1 MPQKTNLNISPYYDD
16 FDKADNFYKVLFK
29 PGYPVQARELTGL
42 QSILQNQLESFGS
55 HIFKEGSMVIPGG
68 VTYDST
74 YFAVKINPDH
84 LGIDVTVYLD
94 AIINNND
101 GKGTLVRGQ
110 NSQIVGTIKNYI
122 LPPSEG
128 VDDITIFVKYKSSG
142 DSKESQAFPNKE
154 ILTLEENITYG
165 NTTLNAGESVLTLVS
180 EDATAIGSA
189 VGVDKGVYFIRGT
202 FVDVNKSLVVLE
214 PYNNK
219 PSYRVGFEVLE
230 QVINANDEPSL
241 NDNAKGFT
249 NFAAPGADRFK
260 ISVKLTKKALLDYN
274 DTNFVEL
281 VRVRDGEIKKLEDKS
296 VYSEIKKYFAKRTYD
311 ESGNYAVNPFRVNIQ
326 NSLNDEIGSDGL
338 YVEGQKTDEGNDPS
352 EDTMCVKLSPGTAY
366 VRGFD
371 VNLPG
376 TTVLDVD
383 KPRDTKSVK
392 RSPIPFAMG
401 SLLKVNNAQGSPYI
415 NIGSAES
422 GGANVIHLYSRR
434 IRAIE
439 AKSQTTD
446 ELGAKVGEARVYWYG
461 LTDDSYSDAATQWDL
476 YLYDIQTYTY
486 LEISNPG
493 TITNIAPAS
502 TYIRGLSSGA
512 TGYVAATNANELVL
526 SQTSGTFIQGEQL
539 RFNEQDIASNSSV
552 IKVTSYTTD
561 DIKSVYQ
568 DAKTLSSNKLLTP
581 FAADSVLY
589 DRILPNFS
597 AFDNLVIV
605 GDSTGDNGSATVANR
620 RFAGQVGLK
629 TDSIVGYSTNTDGV
643 KFPTYNRVNSIA
655 ADGGSL
661 GLQPVGIVTGLI
673 NGEVVSGVTTSAI
686 FRVKSPKILNF
697 NNSGLYAKL
706 PKKNVSTVDLSNST
720 LSISRQITGKSTS
733 ASGSITLTTQD
744 ALDGSSDG
752 GAIGITSAFFETFD
766 QERYSVVYDVDGV
779 PEKLS
784 SDKVTITNDGNDLV
798 FTGLSR
804 NSANVTINT
813 TLKKIGLKS
822 KSKDY
827 IRSSK
832 VEVTRTVG
840 VSTNAQL
847 TQSKFYGLRVED
859 KEISLNVPDVV
870 KILAVYESKDA
881 NIASLDSLTF
891 VEGLALNTNSIVG
904 EKIIGK
910 KSRAIGQIVN
920 RPATNTIDFVYLNGD
935 TFSPGETVNFKESNI
950 EANIQK
956 VIAGNYVNRTSN
968 YRLDKGHKKQYSDY
982 SKIVRRAN
990 AGAPSKRLLIIFDKY
1005 KVQSGNNGDLFTAN
1019 SYNKDRYTNDVPSIG
1034 RTRTTDILD
1043 FRPRV
1048 NEFDPSTTNASPFA
1062 FSSRSFET
1070 TTRYVVAPD
1079 EASIVGYTY
1088 YLPRIDKLVINKF
1101 EQVKLIKGVSAE
1113 DPAPPTEVGDSME
1126 VAQITLP
1133 PYLYDPITEP
1143 KIKLYDNRRFT
1154 MRDIGKIEKRVS
1166 NLEVMTSLTA
1176 LELDTKSLSVTD
1188 ADGLDRFKTGFVV
1201 NDFKNRDFINF
1212 NREQGSRCEVDV
1224 VNKELISAVDF
1235 WSLPAEL
1242 AFDPSVDQNVVDI
1255 SSNLKLLD
1263 SNCKK
1268 TGDILTLNY
1277 NEVTWIEQPQASDVE
1292 NINPFEVIVYV
1303 GGIILDPPSDNWTRT
1318 IYVEGTHRIESTGA
1332 TWAEH
1337 QNIVSDTST
1346 SNTDV
1351 TVTEEDIE
1359 ADQDIFE
1366 GNHRDITTTRTTTTT
1381 RTVETSFTNTL
1392 ENAGREFD
1400 YVESIKISG
1409 QSDPFMRTRNVAFSA
1424 NGLKPSTRHYAYLDS
1439 QSPDITPKVTEISMK
1454 SGSFQVYE
1462 TVKILKGDVEI
1473 GQVMALPPN
1482 HKYGD
1487 ASVIRLPIVIPF
1499 ETYDPATVSS
1509 GDANASGQIPHLKDA
1524 TEMGAAALLASGTVQ
1539 AAASEQVNTS
1549 LTSSGTSVV
1558 GGTTETY
1565 MVDIFDS
1572 TRPAPSNSYSAT
1584 SKLFNCDVN
1593 ELANR
1598 SNLYGYI
1605 TEGCILVG
1613 ETSGASAEVTNAGLF
1628 SDNWGDCLGAMHF
1641 RNANVNPRP
1650 ATLFRT
1656 GTKTFRLT
1664 AAPVG
1669 TTVLPGSTALASD
1682 ASASYHATGTILTQ
1696 VTNTVGVRNPPA
1708 PAQRPNEINTSISVN
1723 SESDTERIE
1732 APYRDPLAQ
1741 SFTVDESGAF
1751 LTSFDVYFAKKD
1763 PNAKVFVELRTV
1775 ELGTPTTWLVQDY
1788 AQVSINPND
1797 IVTSDDASIATRIK
1811 FPSPVYLEGG
1821 KEYALVFLSPGS
1833 DLYEMWCAT
1842 MGKKTVKTSNL
1853 PDVESVVVTK
1863 QYIGGSL
1870 FKSQNGSIWTPS
1882 QYQDLTFTLY
1892 KAAFVP
1898 SGTVTFY
1905 NTPVEAGNE
1914 NTQILSD
1921 NPIRTLPRKLK
1932 LELNWPGASYTAGQ
1946 EAFVGV
1952 GRKISTGAVGDREDD
1967 SITGIVEKVSAP
1979 LALGVDA
1986 VTLINGG
1993 SGYAFSNLNG
2003 VKLKTLTG
2011 GGSGI
2016 TATLTLTDGVI
2027 TGIDASSG
2035 NAGTGYSV
2043 GDVLTIDETD
2053 SKYTSGIGAKFTVD
2067 DVVAKPDTLYLTD
2080 VQGENFITGETIV
2093 HYGNSSNDTR
2103 TVLTDVTAASDSVP
2117 INDINAGNVIEV
2129 IQPNHAHHGA
2139 NNIVSIKGIEP
2150 DTISTLTKSDLA
2162 KDATLV
2168 SVASTSSFA
2177 RFAGVTTDRGEALL
2191 GSEVVGYVIGEGQ
2204 LNITRGIEGSSAVEH
2219 PEDTKIQPYEI
2230 NGFPLAGINTTFNL
2244 PTNTTL
2250 KSSSNIDNY
2259 YLEID
2264 RGTSDRVS
2272 GKNMLCFTDEKSIGG
2287 LTVDVSQNHQFSTL
2301 SPQFNIVTPGKG
2313 TRASAAVRTV
2323 SGTSADGNEVSFIDQ
2338 GFEPTILNETTF
2350 FPTPRLVASKVNESQ
2365 RLETLPKNKS
2375 LTLKVDMSSTD
2386 KNLSPILDIKN
2397 ANFILGRNKI
2407 NNPVGQDGYS
2417 SDIGTTE
2424 LNGDRHGSIFVSNRV
2439 NLKQP
2444 ATSIKVLVGANRQPE
2459 ADFRAY
2465 YRLFT
2470 ADSTEVSQ
2478 SYRPFPGYNNLID
2491 TDGDGFGNEII
2502 DPNMSDGRPDAY
2514 VKPNGLNDFSEYQ
2527 FSIDNLEQFSGFTI
2541 KIVMASTNEC
2551 VPVRLKD
2558 FRAIAL
2564 A

>member
-274 DTNFVEL
+274 DTNFIEL
-281 VRVRDGEIKKLEDKS
+281 VRVRDGEIKKLENKS

-401 SLLKVNNAQGSPYI
+401 SLLRVNNAQGSPYI

-493 TITNIAPAS
+493 TITNIAPVS

-655 ADGGSL
+655 PDGGSL

-673 NGEVVSGVTTSAI
+673 NGEIVSGVTTSAI

-827 IRSSK
+827 IRSNQ

-870 KILAVYESKDA
+870 KVLAVYESKDA

-920 RPATNTIDFVYLNGD
+920 RPATNTIDFVYLNGN

-1242 AFDPSVDQNVVDI
+1242 AFDPSIDQNVVDI

-1263 SNCKK
+1263 PNCKK
-1268 TGDILTLNY
+1268 TGDILTLDFE
-1277 NEVTWIEQPQASDVE
+1277 EVRWIEQPQASQVE

-1351 TVTEEDIE
+1351 TVTEEEIE

-1409 QSDPFMRTRNVAFSA
+1409 ATDPFMRSRNVAFNA
-1424 NGLKPSTRHYAYLDS
+1424 NGLKPSTKHYAYLDS
-1439 QSPDITPKVTEISMK
+1439 AAPDITPKVTEIQMS
-1454 SGSFQVYE
+1454 SGSFQNYEHVDVYDGSKLVA
-1462 TVKILKGDVEI
+1462 TVIAV
-1473 GQVMALPPN
+1473 PPN

-1487 ASVIRLPIVIPF
+1487 TNVIRLPIVGPF
-1499 ETYDPATVSS
+1499 DSS
-1509 GDANASGQIPHLKDA
+1509 PYIMPGNDFIGGGAMQNIGEEQIRA
-1524 TEMGAAALLASGTVQ
+1524 
-1539 AAASEQVNTS
+1539 S
-1549 LTSSGTSVV
+1549 LTSSNISVV
-1558 GGTTETY
+1558 GGTTEKYT
-1565 MVDIFDS
+1565 VDIFDS
-1572 TRPAPSNSYSAT
+1572 SRPAPSDSYSAT
-1584 SKLFNCDVN
+1584 SKIFNCDVN

-1598 SNLYGYI
+1598 PGQGGYI
-1605 TEGCILVG
+1605 SEGFTLIG
-1613 ETSGASAEVTNAGLF
+1613 NTSGASAVVTNAGLF
-1628 SDNWGDCLGAMHF
+1628 SDNWGDCLGAIYF
-1641 RNANVNPRP
+1641 RNANLIPKP
-1650 ATLFRT
+1650 SPLFRT

-1682 ASASYHATGTILTQ
+1682 ASTSYHATGTILTQ

-1708 PAQRPNEINTSISVN
+1708 PAQRPNEINTTISVN
-1723 SESDTERIE
+1723 EESSTRRIE

-1775 ELGTPTTWLVQDY
+1775 ELGTPTTFLVQDY
-1788 AQVSINPND
+1788 AQVAINPND

-1811 FPSPVYLEGG
+1811 FPSPVYLEAG

-1833 DLYEMWCAT
+1833 DQYEMWCAT
-1842 MGKKTVKTSNL
+1842 MGQKTVKTSNL

-1952 GRKISTGAVGDREDD
+1952 GRKVSTGAVGDREDD

-1986 VTLINGG
+1986 VTLISGG

-2003 VKLKTLTG
+2003 IKLKTLTG

-2016 TATLTLTDGVI
+2016 TATLTVSNGVI

-2053 SKYTSGIGAKFTVD
+2053 SKYTTGIGAKFTVD
-2067 DVVAKPDTLYLTD
+2067 AVVAKPDTLYLTD

-2093 HYGNSSNDTR
+2093 HYGNSNNDTR
-2103 TVLTDVTAASDSVP
+2103 TVLTGVTAASDSVP
-2117 INDINAGNVIEV
+2117 TSDINAGNVIEV

-2272 GKNMLCFTDEKSIGG
+2272 GKNMLCFTDEKAIGG

-2313 TRASAAVRTV
+2313 TRASASVRTV

-2375 LTLKVDMSSTD
+2375 LTLKVDMTSTD

-2417 SDIGTTE
+2417 SDVGTTE

-2491 TDGDGFGNEII
+2491 TDGDGFGDEII

>member
-29 PGYPVQARELTGL
+29 PGFPVQARELTGL

-74 YFAVKINPDH
+74 YFAVKVNPDH
-84 LGIDVTVYLD
+84 LGIDITVYLD
-94 AIINNND
+94 SIINNND

-128 VDDITIFVKYKSSG
+128 IDDITLFVKYKSSG
-142 DSKESQAFPNKE
+142 SSKESEEFPNQE
-154 ILTLEENITYG
+154 ILLLEENITYG
-165 NTTLNAGESVLTLVS
+165 NTTLNAGESILTLVS

-214 PYNNK
+214 PYSNK

-230 QVINANDEPSL
+230 QVVNANDDSSL

-249 NFAAPGADRFK
+249 NFAAPGADRFR
-260 ISVKLTKKALLDYN
+260 ISVNLTKKALLDYN

-281 VRVRDGEIKKLEDKS
+281 LRVRNGEIKKLENKS
-296 VYSEIKKYFAKRTYD
+296 VYSEIKKYFAKRTFD

-383 KPRDTKSVK
+383 KPRDTKSIAK
-392 RSPIPFAMG
+392 SPIPFAMG
-401 SLLKVNNAQGSPYI
+401 SLLRVNNVQGSPYI

-422 GGANVIHLYSRR
+422 GGANVIDLYSRR
-434 IRAIE
+434 ILTRSAQN
-439 AKSQTTD
+439 QTTD
-446 ELGAKVGEARVYWYG
+446 ELGAKVGEARVYWFG
-461 LTDDSYSDAATQWDL
+461 LTDDSYNNGATQWDL

-493 TITNIAPAS
+493 TITNTAPVS
-502 TYIRGLSSGA
+502 SYIRGLSSGA

-539 RFNEQDIASNSSV
+539 KFNEQDIASNSSV

-597 AFDNLVIV
+597 AFDKLVIV
-605 GDSTGDNGSATVANR
+605 GDGSGYNASATASRR
-620 RFAGQVGLK
+620 RFSGQVGLK
-629 TDSIVGYSTNTDGV
+629 TDSIVGYSTDTSGVQFETFSRVDSIEPDGS
-643 KFPTYNRVNSIA
+643 SI
-655 ADGGSL
+655 
-661 GLQPVGIVTGLI
+661 GLATVST
-673 NGEVVSGVTTSAI
+673 VSGFISGEIPSSTTPISPT
-686 FRVKSPKILNF
+686 FRVKSPKILNLS
-697 NNSGLYAKL
+697 NSGLFAKL
-706 PKKNVSTVDLSNST
+706 PKRNISAVDLSNST
-720 LSISRQITGKSTS
+720 LSISRQITGKTTS
-733 ASGSITLTTQD
+733 ASGSVTLTTQD
-744 ALDGSSDG
+744 ALNGSSDG
-752 GAIGITSAFFETFD
+752 GAIGITSAFFEAFD
-766 QERYSVVYDVDGV
+766 QERYSIVYDVDGL

-798 FTGLSR
+798 FTGLQPSK
-804 NSANVTINT
+804 NITINT
-813 TLKKIGLKS
+813 TLRKIGLTS

-827 IRSSK
+827 IRSNK
-832 VEVTRTVG
+832 LEVTRTVG

-847 TQSKFYGLRVED
+847 TQSKYYGLRVED

-870 KILAVYESKDA
+870 KILAVFESKDT
-881 NIASLDSLTF
+881 NTPSLDRLTF
-891 VEGLALNTNSIVG
+891 VGGLALNTNSIVG
-904 EKIIGK
+904 EKIVGK
-910 KSRAIGQIVN
+910 NSRAIGQIVN
-920 RPATNTIDFVYLNGD
+920 RPSTNEIDFVYLNGN

-950 EANIQK
+950 ETNIQK
-956 VIAGNYVNRTSN
+956 VVPGNYVNRTSN
-968 YRLDKGHKKQYSDY
+968 YRLNKGHKKQYSDY
-982 SKIVRRAN
+982 SRIVRKEN
-990 AGAPSKRLLIIFDKY
+990 AGSPSNRLLIIFDKY
-1005 KVQSGNNGDLFTAN
+1005 KIQSGNNGDLFTVN
-1019 SYNKDRYTNDVPSIG
+1019 SYTKDRYTTDIPSIG
-1034 RTRTTDILD
+1034 RTRASDILD

-1048 NEFDPSTTNASPFA
+1048 NEFDPTTNASPFA

-1079 EASIVGYTY
+1079 ENSIVGYTY

-1101 EQVKLIKGVSAE
+1101 EQVKLIKGVSA
-1113 DPAPPTEVGDSME
+1113 DSPAPPTEVGDSME
-1126 VAQITLP
+1126 VAEITLP
-1133 PYLYDPITEP
+1133 PYLYDPIKGP
-1143 KIKLYDNRRFT
+1143 KIRLVDNRRFT

-1176 LELDTKSLSVTD
+1176 LELDTKSLSITD

-1212 NREQGSRCEVDV
+1212 DREQGSRCEVDI

-1235 WSLPAEL
+1235 WSIPAEL
-1242 AFDPSVDQNVVDI
+1242 AFDPSIDQNIVDI

-1263 SNCKK
+1263 PNCKK
-1268 TGDILTLNY
+1268 TGDILTLDY
-1277 NEVTWIEQPQASDVE
+1277 EEVRWIEQPQASDVE

-1303 GGIILDPPSDNWTRT
+1303 GGIMLDPPSDNWTRT
-1318 IYVEGTHRIESTGA
+1318 IYIDNFRTESTGA
-1332 TWAEH
+1332 TWIEQA
-1337 QNIVSDTST
+1337 NVVSDITE

-1351 TVTEEDIE
+1351 TVTENEIE
-1359 ADQDIFE
+1359 TDQDIFE

-1392 ENAGREFD
+1392 EGAGKEFD

-1409 QSDPFMRTRNVAFSA
+1409 VADPFMRSRNVAFSA

-1439 QSPDITPKVTEISMK
+1439 AAPDVTPKVTEIQMN
-1454 SGSFQVYE
+1454 SGSFINYE
-1462 TVKILKGDVEI
+1462 LVHIFDGGKLLAT
-1473 GQVMALPPN
+1473 VMALPPN

-1487 ASVIRLPIVIPF
+1487 TSIIRLPVMGSF
-1499 ETYDPATVSS
+1499 KGETYND
-1509 GDANASGQIPHLKDA
+1509 I
-1524 TEMGAAALLASGTVQ
+1524 LASQ
-1539 AAASEQVNTS
+1539 NQIETS
-1549 LTSSGTSVV
+1549 LTSSNVSVV
-1558 GGTTETY
+1558 GGNIEKY

-1572 TRPAPSNSYSAT
+1572 SRPAPSDTYSAT
-1584 SKLFNCDVN
+1584 SKLFNCDIN

-1598 SNLYGYI
+1598 PSQNGYI
-1605 TEGCILVG
+1605 SEGFTLIGL
-1613 ETSGASAEVTNAGLF
+1613 TSGASATVTNAGLF
-1628 SDNWGDCLGAMHF
+1628 SDNWGDCLGAFFF
-1641 RNANVNPRP
+1641 RNANVTPKP
-1650 ATLFRT
+1650 SPLFRT
-1656 GTKTFRLT
+1656 GTKTFKLT
-1664 AAPVG
+1664 AAPIG

-1682 ASASYHATGTILTQ
+1682 ASTSYHATGTILTQ
-1696 VTNTVGVRNPPA
+1696 VSNTVGVRNPPA
-1708 PAQRPNEINTSISVN
+1708 PAQRPNEINTTISVN
-1723 SESDTERIE
+1723 EEESTRRIE

-1775 ELGTPTTWLVQDY
+1775 ELGTPTTFLVQDY

-1797 IVTSDDASIATRIK
+1797 IVTSDDASVATRIK
-1811 FPSPVYLEGG
+1811 FPSPVYLEPG

-1842 MGKKTVKTSNL
+1842 MGKKTVRTGNL

-1892 KAAFVP
+1892 KASFVP

-1914 NTQILSD
+1914 NTQVLSD
-1921 NPIRTLPRKLK
+1921 NPIRTFPRKLK
-1932 LELNWPGASYTAGQ
+1932 VKLNGSASA
-1946 EAFVGV
+1946 ADVAI
-1952 GRKISTGAVGDREDD
+1952 GRKISTGTINDREDD
-1967 SITGIVEKVSAP
+1967 SITGIVEKVAGP
-1979 LALGVDA
+1979 IEQA
-1986 VTLINGG
+1986 VNSITKISGG
-1993 SGYAFSNLNG
+1993 SGYAFSNTNG

-2011 GGSGI
+2011 DGSGA
-2016 TATLTLTDGVI
+2016 TATLTVTNGEITD
-2027 TGIDASSG
+2027 IDASSG
-2035 NAGTGYSV
+2035 NAGIGYCV

-2053 SKYTSGIGAKFTVD
+2053 AKYTTGIGAKFTVKS
-2067 DVVAKPDTLYLTD
+2067 VPTPDTLYLTD
-2080 VQGENFITGETIV
+2080 VQGENFISSEPLI
-2093 HYGNSSNDTR
+2093 HYGANNDTR
-2103 TVLTDVTAASDSVP
+2103 TALVDSNSAAITVGADSVP
-2117 INDINAGNVIEV
+2117 TSDINTGNIIEV

-2139 NNIVSIKGIEP
+2139 NNLVSIKGIEP

-2162 KDATLV
+2162 KDETLV
-2168 SVASTSSFA
+2168 SVASTSPFA

-2191 GSEVVGYVIGEGQ
+2191 GSEIVNYVIGENQ
-2204 LNITRGIEGSSAVEH
+2204 LNLTRGIEGSSAVEH

-2244 PTNTTL
+2244 PTNITL

-2264 RGTSDRVS
+2264 RGTSNRVS
-2272 GKNMLCFTDEKSIGG
+2272 GKNMLCFTNEKAIGG

-2350 FPTPRLVASKVNESQ
+2350 FSTPRLVASKVNESQ
-2365 RLETLPKNKS
+2365 RLQTLPKNKS
-2375 LTLKVDMSSTD
+2375 LTLKVDMTSTD

-2397 ANFILGRNKI
+2397 ATFILGRNKI
-2407 NNPVGQDGYS
+2407 NNPVGQDEYA
-2417 SDIGTTE
+2417 SDIATTE
-2424 LNGDRHGSIFVSNRV
+2424 LSNDRHGSIFVSNRV

-2444 ATSIKVLVGANRQPE
+2444 ATSIKVLVAANRQPE

-2470 ADSTEVSQ
+2470 ADSSEVSQ
-2478 SYRPFPGYNNLID
+2478 SYRPFPGYKNLID
-2491 TDGDGFGNEII
+2491 TDGDGFGDEIV
-2502 DPNMSDGRPDAY
+2502 DPSMNDGRPDAY

-2527 FSIDNLEQFSGFTI
+2527 FTVNDLEQFSGFTI

>member
-74 YFAVKINPDH
+74 YFAVKVNPDH

-110 NSQIVGTIKNYI
+110 NSQILGTIKNYI

-128 VDDITIFVKYKSSG
+128 VDDITLFVKYKSSG
-142 DSKESQAFPNKE
+142 DNKESQAFPNQE

-165 NTTLNAGESVLTLVS
+165 NTTLNSGESVLTLVS
-180 EDATAIGSA
+180 EDATAVGSA
-189 VGVDKGVYFIRGT
+189 VGVDQGVYFIRGT
-202 FVDVNKSLVVLE
+202 FVDVSKSLVVLE
-214 PYNNK
+214 PYNNT

-249 NFAAPGADRFK
+249 NFAAPGADRFR

-281 VRVRDGEIKKLEDKS
+281 LRVRNGEIKKLENKS

-383 KPRDTKSVK
+383 KPRDTKSIK
-392 RSPIPFAMG
+392 NSPIPFAMG
-401 SLLKVNNAQGSPYI
+401 SLLRVNNAQGSPYI

-422 GGANVIHLYSRR
+422 GGANVIHFYSRR

-461 LTDDSYSDAATQWDL
+461 LTDDSYNGAATQWDL

-493 TITNIAPAS
+493 TITNIAPVS
-502 TYIRGLSSGA
+502 SYIRGLSSGA
-512 TGYVAATNANELVL
+512 TGYVSGTNANELVL

-539 RFNEQDIASNSSV
+539 KFNGQDIASNSSV

-605 GDSTGDNGSATVANR
+605 GDSTGDTGTGTVSKR
-620 RFAGQVGLK
+620 RFSGQVGLK

-643 KFPTYNRVNSIA
+643 QFETFNRVHSIQP
-655 ADGGSL
+655 DGDWISL
-661 GLQPVGIVTGLI
+661 RPVGIVTGI
-673 NGEVVSGVTTSAI
+673 MNGEIVSGVTTSGI
-686 FRVKSPKILNF
+686 FRIKSPKILKF

-706 PKKNVSTVDLSNST
+706 PKRNVSAVDLSNST
-720 LSISRQITGKSTS
+720 LSISRQITGKATS

-744 ALDGSSDG
+744 ALDGSSDN

-766 QERYSVVYDVDGV
+766 QERYSVVYDIDGV

-798 FTGLSR
+798 FIGLSR

-827 IRSSK
+827 IRSNK
-832 VEVTRTVG
+832 VEITRTVG

-870 KILAVYESKDA
+870 KILAVFESKDT
-881 NIASLDSLTF
+881 NTPSLDRLTF
-891 VEGLALNTNSIVG
+891 VQGLALDTNSIIG
-904 EKIIGK
+904 EKIVGN

-920 RPATNTIDFVYLNGD
+920 RPSTNEIDFVYLNGN

-950 EANIQK
+950 ETNIQK
-956 VIAGNYVNRTSN
+956 VVPGNYVNRTSN

-982 SKIVRRAN
+982 SKIVRKAN
-990 AGAPSKRLLIIFDKY
+990 AGSPSKRLLIIFDKY
-1005 KVQSGNNGDLFTAN
+1005 QVQSGNNGDLFTIN
-1019 SYNKDRYTNDVPSIG
+1019 SYTKDRYTNDIPSIG
-1034 RTRTTDILD
+1034 RTRASDILD

-1079 EASIVGYTY
+1079 ESSIVGYTY

-1101 EQVKLIKGVSAE
+1101 EQVKLIKGISAE

-1126 VAQITLP
+1126 VAEITLP
-1133 PYLYDPITEP
+1133 PYLYDPITGP
-1143 KIKLYDNRRFT
+1143 NIKLYDNRRFT

-1166 NLEVMTSLTA
+1166 NLEIMTSLTA

-1201 NDFKNRDFINF
+1201 NDFKNRDFINT
-1212 NREQGSRCEVDV
+1212 NREQGSRCEIDV

-1242 AFDPSVDQNVVDI
+1242 AFDPSIDQNVVDI

-1263 SNCKK
+1263 PNCKK
-1268 TGDILTLNY
+1268 TGDILTLDFE
-1277 NEVTWIEQPQASDVE
+1277 EVRWIEQPQASQVE

-1318 IYVEGTHRIESTGA
+1318 IYVEGTHRTESTGA

-1337 QNIVSDTST
+1337 QNIVSDTSQ

-1351 TVTEEDIE
+1351 TVTETEIE
-1359 ADQDIFE
+1359 ADQDEFE

-1409 QSDPFMRTRNVAFSA
+1409 ATDPFMRSRNVAFNA

-1439 QSPDITPKVTEISMK
+1439 AAPDITPKVTEIQMS
-1454 SGSFQVYE
+1454 SGSFQNYEHVDVYDGSKLVA
-1462 TVKILKGDVEI
+1462 TVIAV
-1473 GQVMALPPN
+1473 PPN

-1487 ASVIRLPIVIPF
+1487 TNVIRLPIVGPF
-1499 ETYDPATVSS
+1499 DSS
-1509 GDANASGQIPHLKDA
+1509 PYTMPGNDGSAIVGNTMQNEQQIRA
-1524 TEMGAAALLASGTVQ
+1524 
-1539 AAASEQVNTS
+1539 S
-1549 LTSSGTSVV
+1549 LTSSGVSVV
-1558 GGTTETY
+1558 GGTTEKY

-1572 TRPAPSNSYSAT
+1572 SRPAPSDSYSAT
-1584 SKLFNCDVN
+1584 SKIFNCDVN

-1598 SNLYGYI
+1598 PSQGGYI
-1605 TEGCILVG
+1605 SEGFTLIG
-1613 ETSGASAEVTNAGLF
+1613 NTSGASAIVTNAGLF
-1628 SDNWGDCLGAMHF
+1628 SDNWGDCLGAIYF
-1641 RNANVNPRP
+1641 RNANLIPKP
-1650 ATLFRT
+1650 SPLFRT
-1656 GTKTFRLT
+1656 GTKTFKLT
-1664 AAPVG
+1664 AASVG

-1682 ASASYHATGTILTQ
+1682 ASTSYHATGTILTQ

-1708 PAQRPNEINTSISVN
+1708 PAQRPNEINTTVSVN
-1723 SESDTERIE
+1723 EESSTRRIR

-1775 ELGTPTTWLVQDY
+1775 ELGTPTGWLVQDY
-1788 AQVSINPND
+1788 AQVAINPNN
-1797 IVTSDDASIATRIK
+1797 IQTSDDASIPTRIK
-1811 FPSPVYLEGG
+1811 FPSPIYLEAQ

-1833 DLYEMWCAT
+1833 DQYEMWCAT
-1842 MGKKTVKTSNL
+1842 MGQKTVKTSNL

-1892 KAAFVP
+1892 KAEFVP

-1946 EAFVGV
+1946 EVFVGV

-1979 LALGVDA
+1979 IALGVDA
-1986 VTLINGG
+1986 VTLVTGG
-1993 SGYAFSNLNG
+1993 SGYVFSNLNG

-2016 TATLTLTDGVI
+2016 TATITLTNGVI
-2027 TGIDASSG
+2027 TDIDASSG

-2067 DVVAKPDTLYLTD
+2067 AVVAKPDTLYLTD
-2080 VQGENFITGETIV
+2080 VQGENFITSETIV
-2093 HYGNSSNDTR
+2093 HYGNSNNDTR
-2103 TVLTDVTAASDSVP
+2103 TVLTGVTVASDSVP
-2117 INDINAGNVIEV
+2117 TSDINTGNVIEV
-2129 IQPNHAHHGA
+2129 VQPNHAHHGG

-2150 DTISTLTKSDLA
+2150 DTISTVTKSDLS

-2191 GSEVVGYVIGEGQ
+2191 GSEIVNYVIGEGQ

-2272 GKNMLCFTDEKSIGG
+2272 GKNMLCFTDEKAIGG
-2287 LTVDVSQNHQFSTL
+2287 LTVDISQNHQFSTL

-2313 TRASAAVRTV
+2313 TRVNTSVRTV

-2338 GFEPTILNETTF
+2338 GFEPTTLNETTF
-2350 FPTPRLVASKVNESQ
+2350 FPTPRLVASKVNEIQ

-2375 LTLKVDMSSTD
+2375 LTLKVDMTSTD

-2397 ANFILGRNKI
+2397 ATFILGRNKI
-2407 NNPVGQDGYS
+2407 NNPVGQDGYA

-2424 LNGDRHGSIFVSNRV
+2424 LSGDRHGSIFVSNRV

-2444 ATSIKVLVGANRQPE
+2444 ATSIKVLVAANRQPE

-2470 ADSTEVSQ
+2470 ADSTEVNQ
-2478 SYRPFPGYNNLID
+2478 GYRAFPGYKNLID
-2491 TDGDGFGNEII
+2491 TDGDGFGDEII
-2502 DPNMSDGRPDAY
+2502 DVNLNDGRPDAY
-2514 VKPNGLNDFSEYQ
+2514 VQPNGLNDFSEYQ
-2527 FSIDNLEQFSGFTI
+2527 FTINDLEQFSGFTI

>member
-42 QSILQNQLESFGS
+42 QSILQNQIESFGS

-74 YFAVKINPDH
+74 YFAVKVNPDH

-94 AIINNND
+94 AIISNNE

-110 NSQIVGTIKNYI
+110 NSQILGTIKNYI

-128 VDDITIFVKYKSSG
+128 VDDITLFVKYKSSG
-142 DSKESQAFPNKE
+142 DSKESTPFPNEE

-180 EDATAIGSA
+180 EEATAIGSA
-189 VGVDKGVYFIRGT
+189 VGVDQGVYFIRGT
-202 FVDVNKSLVVLE
+202 FIDVDKSLVVLD
-214 PYNNK
+214 PYSNT

-230 QVINANDEPSL
+230 QVINANDDPSL

-249 NFAAPGADRFK
+249 NFAAPGADRFR
-260 ISVKLTKKALLDYN
+260 ISVKLSKKALLDYN

-281 VRVRDGEIKKLEDKS
+281 LRVRNGEIKKLEDKS

-376 TTVLDVD
+376 TTVLDID

-392 RSPIPFAMG
+392 TSPIPFRMG
-401 SLLKVNNAQGSPYI
+401 SLLRVNNAQGSPYI

-439 AKSQTTD
+439 AQSQTTD
-446 ELGAKVGEARVYWYG
+446 KLGAKVGEARVYWYG
-461 LTDDSYSDAATQWDL
+461 LTDDSYNGAATEWDL

-493 TITNIAPAS
+493 TITDIAPVS

-512 TGYVAATNANELVL
+512 TGYVAATNANELIL

-539 RFNEQDIASNSSV
+539 KFNEQDIATNSSV
-552 IKVTSYTTD
+552 IKVTTYTTD

-605 GDSTGDNGSATVANR
+605 GDSTGDNGTATSPSR
-620 RFAGQVGLK
+620 RFAGHVGLK
-629 TDSIVGYSTNTDGV
+629 TDSLVGYSTATDGV
-643 KFPTYNRVNSIA
+643 QFETYNRVNTIA
-655 ADGGSL
+655 ADGSSI
-661 GLQPVGIVTGLI
+661 GLQPVGIVTGI
-673 NGEVVSGVTTSAI
+673 MNGEIVSGVTTSGI
-686 FRVKSPKILNF
+686 FRVKTPKILNF
-697 NNSGLYAKL
+697 NNSGLYANL
-706 PKKNVSTVDLSNST
+706 PKRNISAVDLSNST
-720 LSISRQITGKSTS
+720 LSISRQITGKATS
-733 ASGSITLTTQD
+733 ASGSVTLTTQD
-744 ALDGSSDG
+744 ALDGSGDG
-752 GAIGITSAFFETFD
+752 DAIGITSAFFESFD
-766 QERYSVVYDVDGV
+766 QERYSIVYDVDGV
-779 PEKLS
+779 TEKLS
-784 SDKVTITNDGNDLV
+784 SDKVTITNDGNDLE

-804 NSANVTINT
+804 NSANITINT
-813 TLKKIGLKS
+813 TLRKIGLNS

-827 IRSSK
+827 SRSNQ

-870 KILAVYESKDA
+870 KIIAIYESKDQ
-881 NIASLDSLTF
+881 NIANLDRLTF
-891 VEGLALNTNSIVG
+891 VEGLELNTNSVIG
-904 EKIIGK
+904 EKIIGQ

-920 RPATNTIDFVYLNGD
+920 RPSTNEIDFVYLNGN
-935 TFSPGETVNFKESNI
+935 TFSPGETINFKESNI
-950 EANIQK
+950 ETNIQK
-956 VIAGNYVNRTSN
+956 VVPGNYVNRTSN

-982 SKIVRRAN
+982 SKIVRNAN
-990 AGAPSKRLLIIFDKY
+990 AGVPSKRLLIIFDRY

-1019 SYNKDRYTNDVPSIG
+1019 SYTKDRYTNDIPSIG

-1079 EASIVGYTY
+1079 ESSIVGYTY

-1113 DPAPPTEVGDSME
+1113 NPAPPTEVGDSME
-1126 VAQITLP
+1126 VAEITLP
-1133 PYLYDPITEP
+1133 PYLYNPITDP
-1143 KIKLYDNRRFT
+1143 NIRLYDNRRFT
-1154 MRDIGKIEKRVS
+1154 MRDIGKIENRVS

-1188 ADGLDRFKTGFVV
+1188 ADGLDRFKTGFAV
-1201 NDFKNRDFINF
+1201 NDFKNRDFINY

-1235 WSLPAEL
+1235 WSIPAEL
-1242 AFDPSVDQNVVDI
+1242 AFDPSVDQSIVDI

-1263 SNCKK
+1263 SNCRK
-1268 TGDILTLNY
+1268 TGDVLTLDF
-1277 NEVTWIEQPQASDVE
+1277 NEVTWIEQPQASQVE

-1303 GGIILDPPSDNWTRT
+1303 GGITLDPPSDNWTRT

-1332 TWAEH
+1332 HWAEH
-1337 QNIVSDTST
+1337 QNVVSDTT
-1346 SNTDV
+1346 DVNTDV
-1351 TVTEEDIE
+1351 TVTEEEVE
-1359 ADQDIFE
+1359 ANQRRFI
-1366 GNHRDITTTRTTTTT
+1366 GNHRDVTTTRTTTTT
-1381 RTVETSFTNTL
+1381 RTVETSFHNTL

-1409 QSDPFMRTRNVAFSA
+1409 QSDPFMRTRDVAFSA

-1439 QSPDITPKVTEISMK
+1439 QAPHITPKVVEIQMN
-1454 SGSFQVYE
+1454 SGSFQNYE
-1462 TVKILKGDVEI
+1462 DVWIHNALGQPI
-1473 GQVMALPPN
+1473 GRVMAMPPN
-1482 HKYGD
+1482 HKFGNT
-1487 ASVIRLPIVIPF
+1487 SVIRLPIVVPMETDPNSGLQTLSGGVGSSFPIP
-1499 ETYDPATVSS
+1499 S
-1509 GDANASGQIPHLKDA
+1509 GDGS
-1524 TEMGAAALLASGTVQ
+1524 LLTTVQ
-1539 AAASEQVNTS
+1539 QSV
-1549 LTSSGTSVV
+1549 TSSSVSVV
-1558 GGTTETY
+1558 GGTTEKYT
-1565 MVDIFDS
+1565 VDIFDS
-1572 TRPAPSNSYSAT
+1572 SRPAPSDSYSAT

-1598 SNLYGYI
+1598 VNLYGWME
-1605 TEGCILVG
+1605 EGFHLIG
-1613 ETSGASAEVTNAGLF
+1613 NTSGATATITNAGLF

-1641 RNANVNPRP
+1641 RNANTIPRP
-1650 ATLFRT
+1650 STLFRT

-1664 AAPVG
+1664 AASVG

-1682 ASASYHATGTILTQ
+1682 ASTSYHATGTILTQ

-1708 PAQRPNEINTSISVN
+1708 PAQRPNEINVTVSVN
-1723 SESDTERIE
+1723 EESDTRRIR

-1775 ELGTPTTWLVQDY
+1775 ELGTPTGWLVQDF

-1797 IVTSDDASIATRIK
+1797 IVTSDDASIPTRIK
-1811 FPSPVYLEGG
+1811 FPSPIYLEAQR
-1821 KEYALVFLSPGS
+1821 EYALVFLSPGS
-1833 DLYEMWCAT
+1833 DQYEMWCAT
-1842 MGKKTVKTSNL
+1842 MGQKTVKTSNL

-1892 KAAFVP
+1892 KAEFVP

-1932 LELNWPGASYTAGQ
+1932 LGLSGTPIAANVA
-1946 EAFVGV
+1946 V
-1952 GRKISTGAVGDREDD
+1952 GRKISSGGIGDREDD
-1967 SITGIVEKVSAP
+1967 SITGIVEKIASPIAP
-1979 LALGVDA
+1979 ATDA
-1986 VTLINGG
+1986 ITLISGG
-1993 SGYAFSNLNG
+1993 SGYDFSNLNG
-2003 VKLKTLTG
+2003 IKLKSLVG
-2011 GGSGI
+2011 NGSGV
-2016 TATLTLTDGVI
+2016 TATLTVSNGVI
-2027 TGIDASSG
+2027 TGIDASSSQ
-2035 NAGTGYSV
+2035 AGSGYCL
-2043 GDVLTIDETD
+2043 GDVLTVDETD
-2053 SKYTSGIGAKFTVD
+2053 SKYTSGAGAKFTI
-2067 DVVAKPDTLYLTD
+2067 ASLAAAPDTLYLTD
-2080 VQGENFITGETIV
+2080 VQGENFISNEALI
-2093 HYGNSSNDTR
+2093 HYGANNDTR
-2103 TVLTDVTAASDSVP
+2103 TALVDSGGTAITASADSVP
-2117 INDINAGNVIEV
+2117 TSDIHSGNVLEV

-2139 NNIVSIKGIEP
+2139 NNLVSIKGIEP
-2150 DTISTLTKSDLA
+2150 DTISTLTKSDLS

-2191 GSEVVGYVIGEGQ
+2191 GSEIVNYVIGEGQ

-2230 NGFPLAGINTTFNL
+2230 NGFPLSGINTTFNL

-2259 YLEID
+2259 YLEVD
-2264 RGTSDRVS
+2264 RGTSARVS
-2272 GKNMLCFTDEKSIGG
+2272 GKNMLCFTDERSIGG

-2313 TRASAAVRTV
+2313 TSVNSSVRTV
-2323 SGTSADGNEVSFIDQ
+2323 SGTSADGKEVSFIDQ
-2338 GFEPTILNETTF
+2338 GFEPTILNQTTF
-2350 FPTPRLVASKVNESQ
+2350 FPTPRIVASKVNESQ

-2375 LTLKVDMSSTD
+2375 LTLKVDMSSSD

-2397 ANFILGRNKI
+2397 ATFILGRNKI
-2407 NNPVGQDGYS
+2407 NNPVGQDGYA

-2424 LNGDRHGSIFVSNRV
+2424 LSGDRHGSIFVSNRV

-2470 ADSTEVSQ
+2470 ADSTEVNQ
-2478 SYRPFPGYNNLID
+2478 GYRPFPGYKNLID
-2491 TDGDGFGNEII
+2491 TDGDGFGDEII
-2502 DPNMSDGRPDAY
+2502 DVNLNDGRPDAY
-2514 VKPNGLNDFSEYQ
+2514 VQPNGLNDFSEYQ
-2527 FSIDNLEQFSGFTI
+2527 FTINDLEQFSGFTI

>member
-74 YFAVKINPDH
+74 YFAIKVNPDH
-84 LGIDVTVYLD
+84 LGIDITVYLD

-128 VDDITIFVKYKSSG
+128 VDDITLFVKYKSSG
-142 DSKESQAFPNKE
+142 DSKESTPFPNEE

-189 VGVDKGVYFIRGT
+189 AGVDKGVYFIRGT

-230 QVINANDEPSL
+230 QVINANDDQSL

-249 NFAAPGADRFK
+249 NFAAPGADRFR

-281 VRVRDGEIKKLEDKS
+281 LRVRNGEIKKLEDKS

-376 TTVLDVD
+376 TTVLDID

-392 RSPIPFAMG
+392 LSPIPFRMG
-401 SLLKVNNAQGSPYI
+401 SLLRVNNAHGSPYI
-415 NIGSAES
+415 NIGSSES
-422 GGANVIHLYSRR
+422 GGANTIGLYSRR
-434 IRAIE
+434 IRSVE
-439 AKSQTTD
+439 AQSQSTD
-446 ELGAKVGEARVYWYG
+446 THGAKVGEARVYWYG
-461 LTDDSYSDAATQWDL
+461 VTDGVASGGFLEFQATVWDL

-486 LEISNPG
+486 LEITNPG
-493 TITNIAPAS
+493 TITDIAPVS

-512 TGYVAATNANELVL
+512 TGYVAGTNADELVL

-539 RFNEQDIASNSSV
+539 KFNEQDIASNSSV

-581 FAADSVLY
+581 FAADAVLY
-589 DRILPNFS
+589 DRVLPNFS
-597 AFDNLVIV
+597 AFDKLVIV
-605 GDSTGDNGSATVANR
+605 GDTTGDNGSATSPKR
-620 RFAGQVGLK
+620 RFAGQVGVK
-629 TDSIVGYSTNTDGV
+629 TDTIVGYTTETETP
-643 KFPTYNRVNSIA
+643 KFETFNRIDSIS
-655 ADGGSL
+655 ADGSSL
-661 GLQPVGIVTGLI
+661 ALKPVGIATGV
-673 NGEVVSGVTTSAI
+673 NEGEICSGVTTSGI
-686 FRVKSPKILNF
+686 FRIKSPRILNF

-706 PKKNVSTVDLSNST
+706 PKRNVSTVDLSNST
-720 LSISRQITGKSTS
+720 LSISRQITGKATS
-733 ASGSITLTTQD
+733 ASGTVTLTTQD
-744 ALDGSSDG
+744 ALDGSGDG
-752 GAIGITSAFFETFD
+752 DAIGITSAFFETFD
-766 QERYSVVYDVDGV
+766 QERYSVIYDVDGA

-813 TLKKIGLKS
+813 TLRKIGLTS

-827 IRSSK
+827 VRSNQ

-870 KILAVYESKDA
+870 KILAVYESKDQH
-881 NIASLDSLTF
+881 IASLDRITF
-891 VEGLALNTNSIVG
+891 VEGLALNTNSIIG
-904 EKIIGK
+904 EKVIGQ

-920 RPATNTIDFVYLNGD
+920 RPSTNEIDFVYLNGN
-935 TFSPGETVNFKESNI
+935 TFSPNETVDFKESNI

-956 VIAGNYVNRTSN
+956 VVPGNYVNRTSN

-982 SKIVRRAN
+982 SKIVRKAN
-990 AGAPSKRLLIIFDKY
+990 AGSPSKRLLVIFDKY

-1019 SYNKDRYTNDVPSIG
+1019 SYNKDRYTHDVPSIG

-1048 NEFDPSTTNASPFA
+1048 NEFDPTTSASPFA

-1113 DPAPPTEVGDSME
+1113 NPAPPTEVGDSME

-1133 PYLYDPITEP
+1133 PYLYDPITGP

-1154 MRDIGKIEKRVS
+1154 MRDIGKIEKRVT

-1235 WSLPAEL
+1235 WSLPAQL
-1242 AFDPSVDQNVVDI
+1242 AFDPSVDQNIVDI

-1263 SNCKK
+1263 PNCRK
-1268 TGDILTLNY
+1268 TGDILTLDF
-1277 NEVTWIEQPQASDVE
+1277 NEVKWIDQPQASQVE

-1303 GGIILDPPSDNWTRT
+1303 GGITLDPPSDNWTRT
-1318 IYVEGTHRIESTGA
+1318 IYVEGTHRVESTGA

-1337 QNIVSDTST
+1337 QNVVSDNTE

-1351 TVTEEDIE
+1351 TVTETEVEPDDSRDWI
-1359 ADQDIFE
+1359 

-1392 ENAGREFD
+1392 ENSGREFD

-1409 QSDPFMRTRNVAFSA
+1409 QTDPFMRTRDVAFSA
-1424 NGLKPSTRHYAYLDS
+1424 NGLKPSTKHYAYLDS
-1439 QSPDITPKVTEISMK
+1439 QAPDITPKV
-1454 SGSFQVYE
+1454 
-1462 TVKILKGDVEI
+1462 VEI
-1473 GQVMALPPN
+1473 QMNSGAFQNYEEVWIHNALGLPIGRVMAMPPN
-1482 HKYGD
+1482 HKFGNT
-1487 ASVIRLPIVIPF
+1487 SVIRLPIVVPMETDPSTGLQTLSGGVGSSFPIP
-1499 ETYDPATVSS
+1499 D
-1509 GDANASGQIPHLKDA
+1509 GDGSIL
-1524 TEMGAAALLASGTVQ
+1524 TTVQ
-1539 AAASEQVNTS
+1539 QSV
-1549 LTSSGTSVV
+1549 TSSSISVV

-1565 MVDIFDS
+1565 QVDIFDS
-1572 TRPAPSNSYSAT
+1572 SRPAPSDSYSAT

-1598 SNLYGYI
+1598 THLYGWME
-1605 TEGCILVG
+1605 EGFHLIG
-1613 ETSGASAEVTNAGLF
+1613 NTSGATATITNAGLF

-1641 RNANVNPRP
+1641 RNANTVPRP
-1650 ATLFRT
+1650 STLFRT
-1656 GTKTFRLT
+1656 GTKTFKLT
-1664 AAPVG
+1664 AASVG

-1696 VTNTVGVRNPPA
+1696 VSNTVGVRNPPA
-1708 PAQRPNEINTSISVN
+1708 PTQKPNAITTSVSVN
-1723 SESDTERIE
+1723 EDSSTRRIE

-1751 LTSFDVYFAKKD
+1751 LTSFDVYFATKD

-1788 AQVSINPND
+1788 AQVAINPND
-1797 IVTSDDASIATRIK
+1797 IQTSEDASIPTRIK
-1811 FPSPVYLEGG
+1811 FPSPIYLEAG

-1833 DLYEMWCAT
+1833 DLYTMWCAT
-1842 MGKKTVKTSNL
+1842 MGQTTVKTENL
-1853 PDVESVVVTK
+1853 PDVESVVVGK

-1892 KAAFVP
+1892 KAEFVP

-1921 NPIRTLPRKLK
+1921 NPVRTLPRKLK
-1932 LELNWPGASYTAGQ
+1932 LGLSGSAIAANVA
-1946 EAFVGV
+1946 V
-1952 GRKISTGAVGDREDD
+1952 GRKISSGGVGDREDD
-1967 SITGIVEKVSAP
+1967 SITGIVEKVAAP
-1979 LALGVDA
+1979 LNPGVSA
-1986 VTLINGG
+1986 ITLVSGG

-2003 VKLKTLTG
+2003 VKLKTLIG
-2011 GGSGI
+2011 NGSGT
-2016 TATLTLTDGVI
+2016 TATLTLTNGVI
-2027 TGIDASSG
+2027 TGIDASSSQ
-2035 NAGTGYSV
+2035 AGSGYCL

-2053 SKYTSGIGAKFTVD
+2053 SKYTSGAGAKFTI
-2067 DVVAKPDTLYLTD
+2067 ASIAATPDTLYLTD
-2080 VQGENFITGETIV
+2080 VQGENFITNEALI
-2093 HYGNSSNDTR
+2093 HYGANNDTR
-2103 TVLTDVTAASDSVP
+2103 TALVDGGGTAITVAADSVP
-2117 INDINAGNVIEV
+2117 TSDINAGNVIEV
-2129 IQPNHAHHGA
+2129 VQPNHAHHGA
-2139 NNIVSIKGIEP
+2139 NNLVSIKGIDP
-2150 DTISTLTKSDLA
+2150 DTISTVTKSDLA

-2191 GSEVVGYVIGEGQ
+2191 GSEIVNYVIGEGQ
-2204 LNITRGIEGSSAVEH
+2204 LNITRGVEGSSAVEH

-2272 GKNMLCFTDEKSIGG
+2272 GKNMLCFTDQRSIGG

-2301 SPQFNIVTPGKG
+2301 SPQFNIITPGKG
-2313 TRASAAVRTV
+2313 TRASASVRTI
-2323 SGTSADGNEVSFIDQ
+2323 SGTSANGNEVSFIDQ

-2350 FPTPRLVASKVNESQ
+2350 FPTPRMVASKVNESE
-2365 RLETLPKNKS
+2365 RLTTLPKKKS
-2375 LTLKVDMSSTD
+2375 LTLKVDMTTTD
-2386 KNLSPILDIKN
+2386 KNLSPVLDIKN
-2397 ANFILGRNKI
+2397 ATFILGRNKI
-2407 NNPVGQDGYS
+2407 NNPVGQDNYS
-2417 SDIGTTE
+2417 SNFETTT
-2424 LNGDRHGSIFVSNRV
+2424 LNEDAHGSIFVSNRV

-2459 ADFRAY
+2459 ADFRVY

-2470 ADSTEVSQ
+2470 ADSSEVNQ
-2478 SYRPFPGYNNLID
+2478 GYRAFPGYKNLVD
-2491 TDGDGFGNEII
+2491 TDGDGYGDEII
-2502 DPNMSDGRPDAY
+2502 DVNLNDGRPDAY

-2527 FSIDNLEQFSGFTI
+2527 FTINDLEQFSGFTI